1 MSEAAE
7 NVEDLL
13 VDGVVIEEDNLPAVT
28 EEKHEDKPAPRG
40 YMSKEAWV
48 ESGKDPDE
56 WVSEEVFKERGERIK
71 QTAKLQKEFDNQIK
85 NLNLL
90 HQAQLRKERE
100 NLLSR
105 RDDAIDIADK
115 AAVKALDKQIKEIDD
130 LEELTQEQAVIQ
142 QDKPIEV
149 ANWENANPW
158 INNPKDPRTGIA
170 QKAFEAATKSGMD
183 IDDALDLVDAAI
195 AKKFSTKPAAPRQ
208 SVESSRPSSGK
219 REEAVLTMKNITREE
234 RIAWDEGFFKTEKEF
249 LQAVANS
256 RKGAK

>member
-1 MSEAAE
+1 MSDAAE
-7 NVEDLL
+7 NVEDLF
-13 VDGVVIEEDNLPAVT
+13 VDGAHIEEDNLPAVT
-28 EEKHEDKPAPRG
+28 EEKHDDKPAPRG

-71 QTAKLQKEFDNQIK
+71 QTTKLQKEFDNQIK

-130 LEELTQEQAVIQ
+130 LEELTQEQVIQ
-142 QDKPIEV
+142 QDKPVEV
-149 ANWENANPW
+149 TNWENANPW
-158 INNPKDPRTGIA
+158 INNPKDPRTAIA

-195 AKKFSTKPAAPRQ
+195 SKKFSTKPAAPRQ
-208 SVESSRPSSGK
+208 TVEGSRQSSGK
-219 REEAVLTMKNITREE
+219 REEAVLTMSSLTKQE
-234 RIAWDEGFFKTEKEF
+234 RMYWEEGFWTSEKDF
-249 LQAVANS
+249 LKAVAND
-256 RKGAK
+256 RKGVK

>member
-7 NVEDLL
+7 KDPADLL
-13 VDGVVIEEDNLPAVT
+13 IDGVVIEDDNLPVVT
-28 EEKHEDKPAPRG
+28 EEKHDDKPAPRG

-56 WVSEEVFKERGERIK
+56 WVSEDVFKERGERIK
-71 QTAKLQKEFDNQIK
+71 QTTKLQKEFDNQIK

-115 AAVKALDKQIKEIDD
+115 AAVKDLDKQIKDLD
-130 LEELTQEQAVIQ
+130 KLEELTQEQIEAPQKPPEVI
-142 QDKPIEV
+142 
-149 ANWENANPW
+149 AWEKAHPW
-158 INNPKDPRTGIA
+158 VFDDSDPRTKLA
-170 QKAFEAATKSGMD
+170 VKTFNAATAGG
-183 IDDALDLVDAAI
+183 LDVLEAIELVDAAVG
-195 AKKFSTKPAAPRQ
+195 KKFSEKSTPRQ
-208 SVESSRPSSGK
+208 NVEGSRQSSGK
-219 REEAVLTMKNITREE
+219 REEAVVSMKNITREE

-256 RKGAK
+256 RKGVK

>member
-1 MSEAAE
+1 MTDES
-7 NVEDLL
+7 VEDIFA
-13 VDGVVIEEDNLPAVT
+13 DGATIEDDNLPAVA

-48 ESGKDPDE
+48 ESGKDPAE
-56 WVSEEVFKERGERIK
+56 WVSEEVYKERGERIK
-71 QTAKLQKEFDNQIK
+71 QTAKLQKEYDNQIK

-90 HQAQLRKERE
+90 HQVQLRKQRE
-100 NLLSR
+100 DLLLR
-105 RDDAIDIADK
+105 RDNAIDEADK
-115 AAVKALDKQIKEIDD
+115 DAVKALDKQIKEIDD
-130 LEELTQEQAVIQ
+130 LQELTQVQTAIQ
-142 QDKPIEV
+142 QDKPVEV
-149 ANWENANPW
+149 TNWENANPW

-170 QKAFEAATKSGMD
+170 QKAFEAAVKSGMD

-208 SVESSRPSSGK
+208 TVEGSRPSTGK
-219 REEAVLTMKNITREE
+219 REESVVTMKNITREE

-256 RKGAK
+256 RKGVK